1 MGSLGLRRNFGWN
14 QFALAAA
21 GATAAAI
28 GSVLILGFNLG
39 GDRFAIP
46 VDDVGSAVAALVA
59 AAACGWTARGSDGR
73 FRLGWALMAASA
85 AAWCIGELIWSL
97 YEVVLNV
104 AVPFPSAAD
113 AGFLLAVP
121 LAIAAVLFFWTA
133 PRGTAQ
139 RWRLWLDGLTIALA
153 LTFTGWS
160 LGLQQVAISSGTI
173 TERAI
178 LLAYPVGDILI
189 ATVLILGIRRATRI
203 QHGRMLL
210 LLAGLAANT
219 IADTAFAYMTA
230 DGVYPTLLIDS
241 AWVIGYLVIALAALW
256 PAERADRSADER
268 PVDLWQIA
276 LPWAA
281 VLTAGASALVVVLRG
296 QRTDQFQTVLAVA
309 MVSLLTI
316 SEVAIPW
323 WTTWRA
329 GPQSDPHFDHSV

>member
-1 MGSLGLRRNFGWN
+1 MARAASRTFGWN

-21 GATAAAI
+21 GATATAI
-28 GSVLILGFNLG
+28 AIMVILGFNLG
-39 GDRFAIP
+39 GDRFAIG
-46 VDDVGSAVAALVA
+46 VDDIGSGVAALIA
-59 AAACGWTARGSDGR
+59 TAACAYTATRSVGR
-73 FRLGWALMAASA
+73 FRRGWALMAASA
-85 AAWCIGELIWSL
+85 AAWSIGEFIWSA

-113 AGFLLAVP
+113 VGYLLAVP
-121 LAIAAVLFFWTA
+121 LAIAGVLFFWTA

-139 RWRLWLDGLTIALA
+139 RWRLWLDALTIILA

-160 LGLQQVAISSGTI
+160 FGLQQVELSSGTV
-173 TERAI
+173 TERAV

-210 LLAGLAANT
+210 LLAGLAANAV
-219 IADTAFAYMTA
+219 ADTAFAYMTA

-241 AWVIGYLVIALAALW
+241 AWVVGFLVIALAALW
-256 PAERADRSADER
+256 PAGAADRAADDK

-281 VLTAGASALVVVLRG
+281 VLAAGASALFVVLRG
-296 QRTDQFQTVLAVA
+296 QRTDDFQTVLAVA
-309 MVSLLTI
+309 MVSLLAI

-323 WTTWRA
+323 WVTWRA
-329 GPQSDPHFDHSV
+329 GPSSDPHYDRAL